1 MWQHVNCL
9 PERKLKIQDYN
20 ELIMKSIY
28 IFFGIFDE
36 NFSYCEYYRRSNR
49 ANQFYHAYLLN
60 YMQIL
65 KVETHNFFKFEL
77 NMY

>member
-1 MWQHVNCL
+1 MKILATVN
-9 PERKLKIQDYN
+9 I
-20 ELIMKSIY
+20 
-28 IFFGIFDE
+28 
-36 NFSYCEYYRRSNR
+36 RSNR

-65 KVETHNFFKFEL
+65 KVETHNFLKFEL